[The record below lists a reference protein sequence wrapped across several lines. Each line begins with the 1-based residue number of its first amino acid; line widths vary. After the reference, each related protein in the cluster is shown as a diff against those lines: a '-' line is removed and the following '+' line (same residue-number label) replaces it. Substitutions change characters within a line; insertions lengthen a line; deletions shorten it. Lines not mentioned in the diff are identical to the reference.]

1 MSDDR
6 YKSEEQ
12 RAKEEAYREYLR
24 LREQSGRGEQRGA
37 APGPSRGSGLGSP
50 ERRSPSVTGTPYGS
64 SELRRRAKEK
74 EAERQAY
81 LKARADTEEE
91 ERSYRQSRAAKK
103 AAKAAKKAARK
114 QDSPYG
120 SPVKKKNRK
129 LRIALIIMLVLVLA
143 VGGLAA
149 GACAVAMNTLNK
161 IGHVKIHK
169 NEIAISSEAKSNL
182 SDFTNIAVLGVD
194 ARDVDNDKD
203 CRSDAIV
210 IVSINKKT
218 NEVKMF
224 SVCRDTLMD
233 LGGDVGLDKVTHA
246 YFYGGAQNT
255 LYALNKNMDLNVK
268 KAVVINWK
276 TVAEVIDAL
285 GGIKIEILD
294 SEIEEMNKYI
304 PGTAK
309 TTGSKEKLIQQAG
322 VQKLNGAQAVTY
334 ARIRKDAASGDY
346 RRNERMKIV
355 MAKTFKKARKADLKT
370 LKKICDRAFPQAKT
384 NLTTGEMISM
394 GLKFR
399 KYKMTST
406 TTGWPYDVAGWM
418 GYAGAGYAWYGPPVT
433 LASNVTKLYDKFFGI
448 SDYEPTETVQSISQS
463 ISELTGLY

>member
-24 LREQSGRGEQRGA
+24 LREESGRGGQKG
-37 APGPSRGSGLGSP
+37 GVQGSSRNGLGSP

-74 EAERQAY
+74 EADRQAY
-81 LKARADTEEE
+81 LKARAEIEEE
-91 ERSYRQSRAAKK
+91 ERTYRESRAAKK
-103 AAKAAKKAARK
+103 AAKAARKASRK
-114 QDSPYG
+114 EDSPYTK
-120 SPVKKKNRK
+120 PAKKKNRK
-129 LRIALIIMLVLVLA
+129 LRIALIVLIVLILG
-143 VGGLAA
+143 VGGVAA
-149 GACAVAMNTLNK
+149 GALGMAMNTLNK

-169 NEIAISSEAKSNL
+169 DEIAISSEAKSNL
-182 SDFTNIAVLGVD
+182 KDFTNIAVLGVD
-194 ARDVDNDKD
+194 ARDVENDKD
-203 CRSDAIV
+203 SRSDAIV
-210 IVSINKKT
+210 VLSINKKT

-224 SVCRDTLMD
+224 SVFRDTLMD

-255 LYALNKNMDLNVK
+255 LYALNKNMDLNIK
-268 KAVVINWK
+268 KVVVINWK
-276 TVAEVIDAL
+276 TVAEIIDAL
-285 GGIKIEILD
+285 GGIKIEIQD

-309 TTGSKEKLIQQAG
+309 TTGSKAKLIQQAG
-322 VQKLNGAQAVTY
+322 EQKLNGAQAVTY

-355 MAKTFKKARKADLKT
+355 MAQTFKKARKADLKT
-370 LKKICDRAFPQAKT
+370 LKKICDNAFPQAKT
-384 NLTTGEMISM
+384 NLSSREMISM
-394 GLKFR
+394 ALKFR
-399 KYKMTST
+399 KYEMTST

-448 SDYEPTETVQSISQS
+448 SDYEPSETVQTISQS